1 LYVALAHAPNRTVR
15 ARSTLVQPLG
25 ALHIVSM
32 LSATRRCE
40 REPVDINCNHM
51 QSAC

>member
-32 LSATRRCE
+32 LGLVTE
-40 REPVDINCNHM
+40 R
-51 QSAC
+51 SWR